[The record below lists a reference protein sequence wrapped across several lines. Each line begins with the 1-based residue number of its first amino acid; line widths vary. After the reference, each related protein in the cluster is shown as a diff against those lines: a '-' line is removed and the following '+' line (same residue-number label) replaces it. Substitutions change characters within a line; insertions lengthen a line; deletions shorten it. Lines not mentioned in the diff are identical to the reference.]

1 MKGARGMF
9 TRTGYEQS
17 QWNIPLTPFA
27 RGILS
32 VSQSL
37 SSYLKGYSYFNNWK

>member
-9 TRTGYEQS
+9 TRTGYKQS

-27 RGILS
+27 RGIFCFMFKQDVILNA
-32 VSQSL
+32 VKDL
-37 SSYLKGYSYFNNWK
+37 IT